1 MSRTTLPFRAADISA
16 FARSLNTQL
25 TNCDHKPGHL
35 ELLNMLARSAGFR
48 NFQHFRAQADARE
61 HLEATQ
67 PAAAPVDFA
76 LVQTLTRYFD
86 ASGRLSR
93 WPSKFSHREPC
104 IWVMWSRLAPREVY
118 TERQI
123 NEFLQANHAFG
134 DHVLLRRQ
142 LIDLGL
148 VTRTADGR
156 EYRRVEQRPMPE
168 VVELIRCLTKRV
180 S

>member
-1 MSRTTLPFRAADISA
+1 MSRTTLPFYAEDISA
-16 FARSLNTQL
+16 FARSLNAQL
-25 TNCDHKPGHL
+25 TNSDHDPSHV

-61 HLEATQ
+61 HLES
-67 PAAAPVDFA
+67 PRRAAAPVDFA
-76 LVQTLTRYFD
+76 LVQTLTKYFD
-86 ASGRLSR
+86 ASGCLSR

-104 IWVMWSRLAPREVY
+104 IWVMWSRLAPREIY

-123 NEFLQANHAFG
+123 NEFLQANHLFG

-156 EYRRVEQRPMPE
+156 EYRRVERRPRAE
-168 VVELIRCLTKRV
+168 VVELIRCLTKRAA
-180 S
+180 

>member
-1 MSRTTLPFRAADISA
+1 MSRTALPFYAEDISA
-16 FARSLNTQL
+16 FARSLNAQL
-25 TNCDHKPGHL
+25 TNSDHNPSHV

-61 HLEATQ
+61 RLESPGT
-67 PAAAPVDFA
+67 AAPVVDFA
-76 LVQTLTRYFD
+76 LVQMLTRYFD
-86 ASGRLSR
+86 AKGVLSR

-104 IWVMWSRLAPREVY
+104 VWVLWSRLSPREVY
-118 TERQI
+118 TEQQI
-123 NEFLQANHAFG
+123 NQLLQANHLFG

-156 EYRRVEQRPMPE
+156 EYRRVERRPSAD

-180 S
+180 A